1 MKHQSMISIDRHNY
15 EEFFLLYIDN
25 ELSVEERSAVEEF
38 VRNNPDLEI
47 EFTMLQQSTLPKD
60 ELVFEGK
67 ETLLKTLVNQ
77 SNYEEYF
84 VLYGDNEL
92 TNQEKELVE
101 EFVYKHPQYQAEFEL
116 ITSIRMEPDHAVIF
130 PDKRLLLRKERK
142 PLVISINW
150 KRMAAAA
157 ILILFLGVA
166 GYLLL
171 DNNTTE
177 TPPIVGKPSTPSIT
191 IPVDTVVDTPVIEE
205 QVATVEEAA
214 PSSGAVKPVK
224 RNAPVVS
231 RPEPVLAN
239 ISNTTE
245 EKNSSPSNIQIAS
258 NVTLKKPDVE
268 VDVVA
273 PVAKGSVVTE
283 IPANQQNELV
293 QFARVEEDEFQILN
307 TSISKKN
314 TLRGLFRKVSRVVGK
329 ATNVD
334 ASENNKGIQI
344 ASFEIGIK

>member
-1 MKHQSMISIDRHNY
+1 MISIDRHNY

-67 ETLLKTLVNQ
+67 EALLKTLVNQ

-92 TNQEKELVE
+92 SNQDKELVE

-116 ITSIRMEPDHAVIF
+116 ITSIRMEPDHGVVF

-142 PLVISINW
+142 PVVISIYW

-157 ILILFLGVA
+157 ILLLFLGVA

-171 DNNTTE
+171 NNNTTE
-177 TPPIVGKPSTPSIT
+177 TPPIVVKPSTPIIT
-191 IPVDTVVDTPVIEE
+191 IPVDTVVDSPVIEE
-205 QVATVEEAA
+205 QVVRVEEAA
-214 PSSGAVKPVK
+214 PSPGTVKPVK
-224 RNAPVVS
+224 RNSPVVT

-239 ISNTTE
+239 NSDPIE
-245 EKNSSPSNIQIAS
+245 ENNSSLSNIQIAS
-258 NVTLKKPDVE
+258 NVTLKKADVE

-273 PVAKGSVVTE
+273 PVAKGSVATE
-283 IPANQQNELV
+283 TPTNQQNETV
-293 QFARVEEDEFQILN
+293 QFAREEEDEFQILN

-329 ATNVD
+329 VTNVD

-344 ASFEIGIK
+344 ASFEIGTK